1 MSSLSPPNLQSKFDP
16 EVPLSNATNRSIVGT
31 EGPYLKTISYRYINI
46 TILFMLPESSII
58 FGAGKNIHTY
68 NAKEIV
74 GEVVTNLRGYKKIF
88 FVRTI
93 KGK

>member
-1 MSSLSPPNLQSKFDP
+1 MSSLSPPCLPQGQ
-16 EVPLSNATNRSIVGT
+16 A
-31 EGPYLKTISYRYINI
+31 LKTVSYRYINI
-46 TILFMLPESSII
+46 TVLFMLPESSII

-68 NAKEIV
+68 NAKKIV
-74 GEVVTNLRGYKKIF
+74 GKVITNLRGYKKIF